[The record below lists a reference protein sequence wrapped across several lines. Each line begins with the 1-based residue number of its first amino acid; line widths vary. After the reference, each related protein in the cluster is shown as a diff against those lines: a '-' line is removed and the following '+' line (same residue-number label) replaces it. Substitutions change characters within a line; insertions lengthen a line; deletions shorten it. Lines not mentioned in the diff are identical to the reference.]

1 MAEVALLA
9 TGLAAEVAPVVA
21 APAILAVAVAVAV
34 AHDAGTVQATRRN
47 RSRR

>member
-34 AHDAGTVQATRRN
+34 AHRRL
-47 RSRR
+47 RLVKPPSAE